1 MKNFKL
7 VTFALLG
14 FAATS
19 LVSCNAPKEEA
30 TDEAAEGKGFD
41 AIWAEI
47 AANAAS
53 DDGDDE
59 VEAPPVAPPV
69 T

>member
-19 LVSCNAPKEEA
+19 LVGCNAPKEEA
-30 TDEAAEGKGFD
+30 TD
-41 AIWAEI
+41 
-47 AANAAS
+47 
-53 DDGDDE
+53 
-59 VEAPPVAPPV
+59 
-69 T
+69 